1 MYICFALSNHDFWQS
16 YNMLD
21 FSEKSIIS
29 NVLSFHFS
37 CNDKTCCACMCAST
51 YVHMYVCCTCLY
63 LHADCLSVVSIIHM
77 LLFCIWL
84 NLILFNY
91 VKCQCWPEM
100 VFFLVVV
107 ALNECVHMSLLLL
120 SAFTANKINYIRK
133 PHRHVNVCVMD
144 GCDDPLYCIRIF

>member
-1 MYICFALSNHDFWQS
+1 MSMSAYMYICFALSNHDFWQS

-100 VFFLVVV
+100 VFFW
-107 ALNECVHMSLLLL
+107 LLLL
-120 SAFTANKINYIRK
+120 WM
-133 PHRHVNVCVMD
+133 NVFICHF
-144 GCDDPLYCIRIF
+144 CCCRLSLPIKSIIFENHTGM